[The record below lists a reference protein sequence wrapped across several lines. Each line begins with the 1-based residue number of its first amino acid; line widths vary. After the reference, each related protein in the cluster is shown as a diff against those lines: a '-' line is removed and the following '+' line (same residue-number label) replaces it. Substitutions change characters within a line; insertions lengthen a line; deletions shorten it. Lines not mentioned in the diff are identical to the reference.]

1 MSDNTAA
8 NEEISLKQLL
18 ILVQSYVKELF
29 KYWWIFI
36 IVGPLCGGLFYLKTS
51 YDDINYTS
59 RLTFMMDSDS
69 GPSLGAVAGLLGS
82 FGIGGA
88 GGDSNLDKMI
98 KLMKSRTITKEAL
111 FKKIKLG
118 ENGKEDFFANHIMR
132 EENVEFFVDEE
143 ETERFFFTRA
153 DFGKYDKLENKAL
166 LSVFGYIVGSS
177 DKAGAML
184 ISKDDLSG
192 IVTLEST
199 FLSQELAV
207 EYPEAHFEVVEKY
220 FIEKT
225 IEKSQATFDIV
236 KMKYDSITNL
246 ISSKEYQ
253 FANENDTGRGLFL
266 QKDQMT
272 SQIIRKD
279 LMVLYEQYGE
289 LVKNKEISE
298 YSLLTI
304 TPVVQGI
311 DFPIYPLEPNEFSW
325 ILAILIGGFLGGVM
339 TAGGIIARKIYK
351 DTMDGEG

>member
-1 MSDNTAA
+1 MSNDTAA
-8 NEEISLKQLL
+8 NEEISLKELL
-18 ILVQSYVKELF
+18 LLVKDYVQELF
-29 KYWWIFI
+29 RYWWVFI
-36 IVGPLCGGLFYLKTS
+36 IVGPLCAGLFYLKTT
-51 YDDINYTS
+51 YDDISYTS
-59 RLTFMMDSDS
+59 KLTFMMDSDS

-82 FGIGGA
+82 FGLGGSA
-88 GGDSNLDKMI
+88 GDSNLDKMI
-98 KLMKSRTITKEAL
+98 TLIKSRSITKEAL
-111 FKKIKLG
+111 FRKIKLG
-118 ENGKEDFFANHIMR
+118 EDGKEDFFANHIMR
-132 EENVEFFVDEE
+132 LEEIEVFIDEE

-153 DFGKYDKLENKAL
+153 DFGKYDKMENKAL
-166 LSVFGYIVGSS
+166 LKVFKHVVGSP
-177 DKAGAML
+177 DKTGAML
-184 ISKDDLSG
+184 IAKDDLSG

-207 EYPEAHFEVVEKY
+207 EYPESHFEVVERY

-225 IEKSQATFDIV
+225 IEKSQATYDIV

-253 FANENDTGRGLFL
+253 FANELDRGRGLFL

-311 DFPIYPLEPNEFSW
+311 DLPIYPLEPNEFSW
-325 ILAILIGGFLGGVM
+325 ILAILVGGFLGGMM
-339 TAGGIIARKIYK
+339 TAGVIIARKVYK
-351 DTMDGEG
+351 DTMEGEG